1 MAAAISVVK
10 LYCLN
15 PQQTGALLT
24 QKRSQLD
31 DQGRPVGA
39 SVESSGKPKD
49 SGLLRSS
56 GVVSFFTM
64 LSRVMGLAR
73 DVVFARVIGA
83 EAFADVFFVA
93 FKIPNFFRRLFAEGA
108 FAQAFVPILGE
119 YREQGSQAAVRGLIS
134 RVSGTLGLTL
144 LLFTL
149 VIVLAAPA
157 MAAIFAPKWF
167 FDDPLKFN
175 ATADM
180 LRITFPY
187 LMFISMTGVAG
198 GILNSYDRFAVPAFT
213 PIWLNITLIASALL
227 AAPMFD
233 QPAFALAWGVLIA
246 GVLQFIF
253 QIPFLLRIHMLPA
266 PKVDWHH
273 PGVRKILKL
282 MGPAIFGVSVSQINL
297 LLDTM
302 LATFLPTGSVSWLYY
317 SDRLSEL
324 PLGVFGVAI
333 ATVIL
338 PNLSRH
344 HASSS
349 TKEYSE
355 TLDWALK
362 MILLIAVP
370 AAAALVLLAEPILV
384 TLFYYGDV
392 MTLRDM
398 SMATLSLRAYA
409 LGLIAFMLIKVLAPG
424 FFARQDM
431 RTPVRIGII
440 AMATNMVLNILFV
453 APLHFYWQIGHLG
466 LAAATSV
473 AAFVNAI
480 LLYIYL
486 KRSGVYVASDHW
498 LAFFCR
504 LIGAVGAMLVV
515 LVLVAGQLGA
525 LNSEVWQEMLWWQRT
540 RGILGLCAAGFG
552 AYVLML
558 LITGFKVSDMRGPA
572 KATSRQP

>member
-1 MAAAISVVK
+1 
-10 LYCLN
+10 
-15 PQQTGALLT
+15 
-24 QKRSQLD
+24 
-31 DQGRPVGA
+31 
-39 SVESSGKPKD
+39 
-49 SGLLRSS
+49 
-56 GVVSFFTM
+56 M

-119 YREQGSQAAVRGLIS
+119 YREQGSQAAVRSLIS

-167 FDDPLKFN
+167 FNDPLKFT
-175 ATADM
+175 ATAEM

-213 PIWLNITLIASALL
+213 PILLNISLIAAALI
-227 AAPMFD
+227 AAPMFE
-233 QPAFALAWGVLIA
+233 QPAFALAWGVLFA
-246 GVLQFIF
+246 GILQFIF

-344 HASSS
+344 HAASS
-349 TKEYSE
+349 TQEYSE

-370 AAAALVLLAEPILV
+370 ASAALVLLAEPILV

-392 MTLRDM
+392 MTIRDM

-440 AMATNMVLNILFV
+440 AMVTNMVLNILFV
-453 APLHFYWQIGHLG
+453 VPLHFYWQIGHLG

-473 AAFVNAI
+473 AAFLNAI

-486 KRSGVYVASDHW
+486 KRSGVYVASGHW
-498 LAFFCR
+498 VGFFCR
-504 LIGAVGAMLVV
+504 LSAAVGAMLVV
-515 LVLVAGQLGA
+515 LVLVAGPLDA
-525 LNSEVWQEMLWWQRT
+525 LNSEVWQNMPWWQRS
-540 RGILGLCAAGFG
+540 RGILGLCAAGFV

-558 LITGFKVSDMRGPA
+558 LITGFKMSDLRGPA
-572 KATSRQP
+572 KATSRQS

>member
-1 MAAAISVVK
+1 M
-10 LYCLN
+10 
-15 PQQTGALLT
+15 T
-24 QKRSQLD
+24 QERSQLD
-31 DQGRPVGA
+31 DQGSPTGA
-39 SVESSGKPKD
+39 FVESSGNPKD
-49 SGLLRSS
+49 NGLLRSS

-119 YREQGSQAAVRGLIS
+119 YREQGSQAAVRSLIS

-167 FDDPLKFN
+167 FNDPLKFT
-175 ATADM
+175 ATAEM

-213 PIWLNITLIASALL
+213 PILLNISLIAAALI
-227 AAPMFD
+227 AAPMFE

-246 GVLQFIF
+246 GILQFIF

-344 HASSS
+344 YAASS
-349 TKEYSE
+349 TQQYSE

-370 AAAALVLLAEPILV
+370 ASAALVLLAEPILV

-440 AMATNMVLNILFV
+440 AMVTNMVLNILFV
-453 APLHFYWQIGHLG
+453 VPLHFYWQIGHLG

-473 AAFVNAI
+473 AAFLNAI
-480 LLYIYL
+480 LLYVYL
-486 KRSGVYVASDHW
+486 KRSGVYVASGHW
-498 LAFFCR
+498 VGFFCR
-504 LIGAVGAMLVV
+504 LSAAVGVMLVV
-515 LVLVAGQLGA
+515 LVVVSGPLDA
-525 LNSEVWQEMLWWQRT
+525 LNSEVWQNMPWWQRS

-558 LITGFKVSDMRGPA
+558 LITGFKMSDLRGPA

>member
-1 MAAAISVVK
+1 M
-10 LYCLN
+10 
-15 PQQTGALLT
+15 T
-24 QKRSQLD
+24 QERSQLD
-31 DQGRPVGA
+31 DQGAPTGA
-39 SVESSGKPKD
+39 FVESSGNPKD
-49 SGLLRSS
+49 NGLLRSS

-119 YREQGSQAAVRGLIS
+119 YREQGSQAAVRSLIS

-167 FDDPLKFN
+167 FNDPLKFT
-175 ATADM
+175 ATAEM

-213 PIWLNITLIASALL
+213 PILLNISLIAAALI
-227 AAPMFD
+227 AAPMFE

-246 GVLQFIF
+246 GILQFIF

-344 HASSS
+344 HAASS
-349 TKEYSE
+349 TQEYSE

-370 AAAALVLLAEPILV
+370 ASAALVLLAEPILV

-440 AMATNMVLNILFV
+440 AMVTNMVLNILFV
-453 APLHFYWQIGHLG
+453 VPLHFYWQIGHLG

-473 AAFVNAI
+473 AAFLNAI
-480 LLYIYL
+480 LLYVYL
-486 KRSGVYVASDHW
+486 KRSGVYVASGHW
-498 LAFFCR
+498 VRFFCR
-504 LIGAVGAMLVV
+504 LSAAVGVMLVV
-515 LVLVAGQLGA
+515 LVVVSGPLDA
-525 LNSEVWQEMLWWQRT
+525 LNSEVWQNMPWWQRS
-540 RGILGLCAAGFG
+540 RGILGLCAAGFV

-558 LITGFKVSDMRGPA
+558 LITGFKMSDLRGPA

>member
-1 MAAAISVVK
+1 
-10 LYCLN
+10 
-15 PQQTGALLT
+15 LT
-24 QKRSQLD
+24 QERSQLD
-31 DQGRPVGA
+31 DQGAPTGA
-39 SVESSGKPKD
+39 FVESSGNPKD
-49 SGLLRSS
+49 NGLLRSS

-119 YREQGSQAAVRGLIS
+119 YREQGSQAAVRSLIS

-167 FDDPLKFN
+167 FNDPLKFT
-175 ATADM
+175 ATAEM

-213 PIWLNITLIASALL
+213 PILLNISLIAAALI
-227 AAPMFD
+227 AAPMFE

-246 GVLQFIF
+246 GILQFIF

-344 HASSS
+344 HAASS
-349 TKEYSE
+349 TQQYSE

-370 AAAALVLLAEPILV
+370 ASAALVLLAEPILV

-440 AMATNMVLNILFV
+440 AMVTNMVLNILFV
-453 APLHFYWQIGHLG
+453 VPLHFYWQIGHLG

-473 AAFVNAI
+473 AAFLNAI
-480 LLYIYL
+480 LLYVYL
-486 KRSGVYVASDHW
+486 KRSGVYVASGHW
-498 LAFFCR
+498 VGFFCR
-504 LIGAVGAMLVV
+504 LSAAVGVMLVV
-515 LVLVAGQLGA
+515 LVVVSGPLDA
-525 LNSEVWQEMLWWQRT
+525 LNSEVWQNMPWWQRS
-540 RGILGLCAAGFG
+540 RGILGLCAAGFV

-558 LITGFKVSDMRGPA
+558 LITGFKMSDLRGPA